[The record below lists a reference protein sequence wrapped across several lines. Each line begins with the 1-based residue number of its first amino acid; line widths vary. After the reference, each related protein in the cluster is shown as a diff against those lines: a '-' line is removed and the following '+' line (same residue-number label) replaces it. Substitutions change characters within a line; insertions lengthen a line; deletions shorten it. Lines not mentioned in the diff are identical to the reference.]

1 MKFEIV
7 GEIRAIE
14 MIASGRRIRV
24 LAMLRKKWG
33 AGRWRKMK
41 GIALVRLRSGRLR
54 EVEIHW
60 YEAHGM
66 TNRMSR
72 HVAVCVLNEGNEVSL
87 QMWKIYK
94 VLPDADASSEGLIRV
109 IDETGEAYL
118 FTEEYF
124 APIDLPS
131 EVQRS
136 FERAI
141 RKRRRA
147 AAETSSA
154 IRPTR

>member
-1 MKFEIV
+1 
-7 GEIRAIE
+7 
-14 MIASGRRIRV
+14 
-24 LAMLRKKWG
+24 
-33 AGRWRKMK
+33 
-41 GIALVRLRSGRLR
+41 
-54 EVEIHW
+54 
-60 YEAHGM
+60 M
-66 TNRMSR
+66 TNPMSPQ
-72 HVAVCVLNEGNEVSL
+72 VAVCVLNEGNEVSL

-109 IDETGEAYL
+109 IDETGEDYL
-118 FTEEYF
+118 FPEEYF

-154 IRPTR
+154 IRPTRLLKHSKRRA